1 MKSARCMTTKLCVVL
16 PPKRV
21 RSVSLWGGYTSV
33 LEFLMSLYL
42 CIYVTQIDNQE
53 ISQTHKW
60 EDSWEQDPRCRSP
73 ELGKQ
78 MTDFN
83 SSESI
88 WKAVE
93 AWIRLQKKWG
103 ACWESGTPST
113 EGTLAGVLPA
123 GLFPALSLFSGLMR
137 WTPMELSATP
147 RVPVF
152 FISLF
157 KSCHPRFKI
166 TLHPAS

>member
-1 MKSARCMTTKLCVVL
+1 MENARCVNTKLCVVL

-53 ISQTHKW
+53 ISQTHKQ

-83 SSESI
+83 SKRVSGRQWKPELGYRRSEELVE
-88 WKAVE
+88 KAEHQVLKE
-93 AWIRLQKKWG
+93 PLREL
-103 ACWESGTPST
+103 CL
-113 EGTLAGVLPA
+113 LAS
-123 GLFPALSLFSGLMR
+123 SLLCPCSQD
-137 WTPMELSATP
+137 
-147 RVPVF
+147 
-152 FISLF
+152 
-157 KSCHPRFKI
+157 
-166 TLHPAS
+166 